1 MTNTFSAMPGLRRMA
16 QLLCAVCAVLLL
28 AATAAWVGIPGWIGA
43 LVAIALGATGVAV
56 ALPAAGGCLAV
67 ARQARLEAGRPDL
80 FLQLNRSHSEEHA
93 ALRRLPKWSALRRG
107 LAAAV
112 FGHRL
117 LVGDA
122 VRVRPLHEI
131 RATLDAQSC
140 LDGLPFMDEMAAFCG
155 RDAVVYRVVD
165 KIYDYGRSRVMRRLD
180 DCVLLTGLRCDGG
193 AHGGCEAACY
203 LIWKSQWLEPLP
215 DAATPSTASREVAAA
230 PAPERAPDQATVYSC
245 QYTQLTAASQAM
257 RQRDWRRLLGPWI
270 VGNVTASAF
279 WVALAT
285 RAFNALQESRAGVCY
300 PARPDGGNEKTVPT
314 QSLQPGQ
321 WVRVRSFEQIART
334 LDKNSKNRGLWFD
347 RDMLKHCGSLRQV
360 RSRVHKIIDIH
371 TGTMIPMKTA
381 CIMLEDVHY
390 SGEFQG
396 FGEQHDYLYWREAWL
411 EPVEPGSSAGTAT
424 PTP

>member
-1 MTNTFSAMPGLRRMA
+1 MTKTFSAVPGLRRMA
-16 QLLCAVCAVLLL
+16 QLQCVACALLL
-28 AATAAWVGIPGWIGA
+28 MAATAAWVWLPGWIGA
-43 LVAIALGATGVAV
+43 LAAVVLGTTGIAV
-56 ALPAAGGCLAV
+56 ALPAAGGCLAF
-67 ARQARLEAGRPDL
+67 ARQARLEAGRLDL
-80 FLQLNRSHSEEHA
+80 FLQLNLPRSEQHA
-93 ALRRLPKWSALRRG
+93 ALRRLPKWSALRRA
-107 LAAAV
+107 LAATV
-112 FGHRL
+112 FGHRH
-117 LVGDA
+117 LVGDP

-131 RATLDAQSC
+131 RATLDAHGC

-155 RDAVVYRVVD
+155 REAVVYRVVD
-165 KIYDYGRSRVMRRLD
+165 KIYDYGRSRLMRRLD
-180 DCVLLTGLRCDGG
+180 ECVLLTGLRCDGG
-193 AHGGCEAACY
+193 AHGACEAACY
-203 LIWKSQWLEPLP
+203 LIWKSQWLEPLA
-215 DAATPSTASREVAAA
+215 DAATPAGAPREAVAA
-230 PAPERAPDQATVYSC
+230 PAPAGAPNQATIYSC

-257 RQRDWRRLLGPWI
+257 GQRDWRRLLGPWV
-270 VGNVTASAF
+270 VGNVTAGAF

-285 RAFNALQESRAGVCY
+285 RAFNALQVYRGGLCY
-300 PARPDGGNEKTVPT
+300 PARPPGGNEKAVPT
-314 QSLQPGQ
+314 LSLQPGQ

-411 EPVEPGSSAGTAT
+411 EPVEPGSSAGTAP